1 MLLPSKDDFRHKRED
16 HLECIS
22 WRLLTRLTFNFEDA
36 QLLSCHLIKS
46 LNLMSELISGG
57 HTEHLLREQEKL
69 HSSSFHNK
77 CFNKSVIEYFGEFR
91 VQSFELRSII
101 MNSIIALS
109 RVQHV
114 WVEAK
119 WNENKWV
126 QMRTQKTKGVCEV
139 QESACERKRANT
151 RVNNEQKSVD
161 MAPLLSNSEIRF
173 APKWEN

>member
-1 MLLPSKDDFRHKRED
+1 MHCRHVLRNSLHQIEMNGKKMLYIISSQRNMLFPSKDDFRHKRED

-22 WRLLTRLTFNFEDA
+22 WRLLTRLTFNFENA

-69 HSSSFHNK
+69 HSSLFHNK

-114 WVEAK
+114 
-119 WNENKWV
+119 
-126 QMRTQKTKGVCEV
+126 
-139 QESACERKRANT
+139 
-151 RVNNEQKSVD
+151 
-161 MAPLLSNSEIRF
+161 
-173 APKWEN
+173 